1 MRVDFGVVVVI
12 VSRGVEVGK
21 GLFSEDHTIKFTCDK
36 YYLSHSLP
44 PCLFCP
50 SQYTQ
55 GSTLDKAMQ
64 AMFHCHNHIRKLAS
78 VFFFFFFSFSFLP
91 ALCSRCRLSNLIR
104 NLPLISG
111 MLGLG
116 LGLGSVRF
124 RV

>member
-78 VFFFFFFSFSFLP
+78 VFFFLLFFFFFFASTVF
-91 ALCSRCRLSNLIR
+91 ALQVVEPYTKSSSHFRDVRLRFRFRLS
-104 NLPLISG
+104 
-111 MLGLG
+111 
-116 LGLGSVRF
+116 
-124 RV
+124 

>member
-12 VSRGVEVGK
+12 VSRGVGVWK

-64 AMFHCHNHIRKLAS
+64 AMFHCHNHLRKLA
-78 VFFFFFFSFSFLP
+78 FFFFFSFWGVLP
-91 ALCSRCRLSNLIR
+91 VLCSRCGLSTLIR

-111 MLGLG
+111 ILGLG
-116 LGLGSVRF
+116 LG
-124 RV
+124 